1 MSNSLQTLIEVARQ
15 HRMTAEERDAQVR
28 SFTYG
33 NTHFENESITR
44 EDVDKAVDTLKA
56 SDSQYQIK

>member
-1 MSNSLQTLIEVARQ
+1 MSNSLQTLIEIARL

-56 SDSQYQIK
+56 SDSQYQTK